1 MLRYIYILVRNNFH
15 FLISYLFLSFL
26 IPCNI
31 TFKENFFND
40 DIIGYYLSAVDINTG
55 ESNVL
60 FFDYELDLDS
70 NCEDE
75 PLPLKIDI
83 KFQIDVDIPG
93 FTSGNVNLAS
103 GNFSLFPN
111 SAII

>member
-1 MLRYIYILVRNNFH
+1 MLRYIYILVHNILQYF
-15 FLISYLFLSFL
+15 IPSLFLSFL
-26 IPCNI
+26 ISCNI

-60 FFDYELDLDS
+60 LFDYELDLDS
-70 NCEDE
+70 NCDLN
-75 PLPLKIDI
+75 LPQYVDI

-103 GNFSLFPN
+103 GNFSLF
-111 SAII
+111 